1 MDHATSGQ
9 SDTERVVWKSVYLR
23 VCTVS
28 IGSIL
33 ARDGLGRGCE
43 ERPIDFRI
51 VQNAIPTPNG
61 PASFAQNRVSLAED
75 FTADAM
81 SRIHVRTTSEFHAT
95 VFGLKLI
102 APNKHLTETACASPI
117 HIHKST
123 SHTRAEVCIIQKIRS
138 TGQLLMQ
145 HEKDASPILNKSFIR
160 PTFAAQNKRR
170 ATWSLDVMNVAA
182 APRAARVPKVGLEP
196 TRPLGT
202 MDFESMNS
210 LDTIPDFTSTCVNR
224 LTTGRTTF
232 AWNEI
237 IKVPKTRPYYLRF

>member
-1 MDHATSGQ
+1 
-9 SDTERVVWKSVYLR
+9 
-23 VCTVS
+23 
-28 IGSIL
+28 
-33 ARDGLGRGCE
+33 
-43 ERPIDFRI
+43 
-51 VQNAIPTPNG
+51 
-61 PASFAQNRVSLAED
+61 
-75 FTADAM
+75 M

-123 SHTRAEVCIIQKIRS
+123 SHTRAEVCIIQKFSSYKSSASTELRIQIRS

>member
-1 MDHATSGQ
+1 MAWGGGAKNVPLTS
-9 SDTERVVWKSVYLR
+9 EL
-23 VCTVS
+23 
-28 IGSIL
+28 
-33 ARDGLGRGCE
+33 CE
-43 ERPIDFRI
+43 
-51 VQNAIPTPNG
+51 NAIPTPNG

-81 SRIHVRTTSEFHAT
+81 SRIHVRTASEFHAT
-95 VFGLKLI
+95 GFGLKLNL
-102 APNKHLTETACASPI
+102 PKQTPDRDRLPQLHSYY
-117 HIHKST
+117 KST
-123 SHTRAEVCIIQKIRS
+123 SPTRAEVCITKNFSPHKSSASTELRIQIRS

-202 MDFESMNS
+202 MDFESIAS
-210 LDTIPDFTSTCVNR
+210 AIPPLR
-224 LTTGRTTF
+224 LCDREPAGQGVLCELLSEPPGKLT
-232 AWNEI
+232 
-237 IKVPKTRPYYLRF
+237 PS